1 MILTREYKETVVARI
16 QRDPKFAKALYAED
30 MNALLGGETAGLRG
44 QTFTINYHPRSRGE
58 YGPPISDF
66 QSIPLPLMRLCADGK
81 EHAISETTETLADQF
96 KLSDDERNALLP
108 SGVQEVLRYRFA
120 WAKSHLKMA
129 GLLEAPKRGIIR
141 PSSKA
146 VKRVD

>member
-1 MILTREYKETVVARI
+1 MPESPIHPSVETPIKIRASVRL
-16 QRDPKFAKALYAED
+16 RDEVS
-30 MNALLGGETAGLRG
+30 GLRG
-44 QTFTINYHPRSRGE
+44 QASTINYHPRSRGE
-58 YGPPISDF
+58 HGLLIPDF
-66 QSIPLPLMRLCADGK
+66 LSILLPLMRLCADGK
-81 EHAISETTETLADQF
+81 EHAISETTEALADQF

-146 VKRVD
+146 VKRVG